1 MELSIRQ
8 FSQMLTAIGL
18 TPVSDANAF
27 ERATG
32 GAGESASEP
41 EIQQLSRNGWMP
53 NNPHL
58 PVLIYRGAVSARGK
72 DPAAHFEKLFLRNGW
87 PPQWRN
93 GVYSFHHYHS
103 TAHEV
108 LGFAAGKATLVL
120 GGIGGSTVT
129 VNAGDIAVLPAG
141 TGHCRIT
148 ASSDFLV
155 VGAYPPDQHFDICR
169 SAPDDA
175 AQNRMK
181 ALPFPQSDPVAG
193 APGFLPRL
201 WRYEAS

>member
-1 MELSIRQ
+1 M
-8 FSQMLTAIGL
+8 
-18 TPVSDANAF
+18 
-27 ERATG
+27 
-32 GAGESASEP
+32 EP
-41 EIQQLSRNGWMP
+41 EILQLSRNGWVP
-53 NNPHL
+53 NNPQL

-72 DPAAHFEKLFLRNGW
+72 DAAAHFEKLFLRNGW

-120 GGIGGSTVT
+120 GGDGGSTVT

-141 TGHCRIT
+141 TGHCRIA

-175 AQNRMK
+175 ALNRMK
-181 ALPFPQSDPVAG
+181 ALPFPESDPVAG
-193 APGFLPRL
+193 VEGPLLRL
-201 WRYEAS
+201 WR